1 MTGIYIHIPF
11 CKSKC
16 PYCDFYS
23 FTPEEKQK
31 DSYLKAV
38 LFCLQK
44 YSSEISDEI
53 DTVYF
58 GGGTPSFFG
67 GERIKEIISFIKN
80 NYKLKSPEI
89 TVECNP
95 SSVDEDLAF
104 HLAAAGVNRI
114 SMGMQSAVHKE
125 RQSLGRASGKDKITE
140 CIRLFKSHGIDN
152 ISLDLMLG
160 VPFQTQESLSES
172 LEFIASADIK
182 HISAYMLKIEE
193 GTPFYSLQQNLTLP
207 DEDEVCDMYL
217 QAVDFLKDKGFMQY
231 EISNFAKEG
240 YESRHNLK
248 YWHCEEYLG
257 IGPSAHSF
265 LHGKRFYF
273 PRDFESFIFNPSPCP
288 DGEGGSEEEY
298 IMLALRLS
306 EGLQN
311 KLYKKRF
318 HKDIDKSIF
327 KKARYFEDKGLL
339 TVNED
344 SICLNEK
351 GFLLSNTIISE
362 LIGVD

>member
-44 YSSEISDEI
+44 YSSEITDEI

-67 GERIKEIISFIKN
+67 GERIKEVITYIKN
-80 NYKLKSPEI
+80 NYKLLNPEI

-95 SSVDEDLAF
+95 SSVDESLVS
-104 HLAAAGVNRI
+104 HLAQAGVNRI
-114 SMGMQSAVHKE
+114 SMGMQSAVNKE
-125 RQSLGRASGKDKITE
+125 RRLLGRASDKEKITE
-140 CIRLFKSHGIDN
+140 CIRLFKKYGIDN

-160 VPFQTQESLSES
+160 VPFQTKESLRES
-172 LEFIASADIK
+172 LEFLVSADIN

-193 GTPFYSLQQNLTLP
+193 GTPFYSFQNNLTLP

-217 QAVDFLKDKGFMQY
+217 QTVDFLKANGFLQY
-231 EISNFAKEG
+231 EISNFSKKG

-248 YWHCEEYLG
+248 YWHCDGYLG

-265 LHGKRFYF
+265 LHGKRFYY
-273 PRDFESFIFNPSPCP
+273 PRDFEEFLSCPCP
-288 DGEGGSEEEY
+288 ISDGEGGSEEEY

-311 KLYKKRF
+311 KKFKERF
-318 HKDIDKSIF
+318 NKDIDKSIF
-327 KKARYFEDKGLL
+327 EKARYFENKGLL
-339 TVNED
+339 TLNED
-344 SICLNEK
+344 SIALNEK
-351 GFLLSNTIISE
+351 GFLLSNTIISQ
-362 LIGVD
+362 LID

>member
-38 LFCLQK
+38 LFCLEK
-44 YSSEISDEI
+44 YSTEITDEV

-58 GGGTPSFFG
+58 GGGTPSFFT
-67 GERIKEIISFIKN
+67 GERIKKVISYIRN
-80 NYKLKSPEI
+80 NYRLNNPEI

-95 SSVDEDLAF
+95 SSVDEKLVS
-104 HLAAAGVNRI
+104 LLSQAGVSRI
-114 SMGMQSAVHKE
+114 SMGMQSAVTKE
-125 RQSLGRASGKDKITE
+125 RQSLGRASGKEKIEE
-140 CIRLFKSHGIDN
+140 CIRLFKKHGIDN

-160 VPFQTQESLSES
+160 VPLQTRESLTES
-172 LEFIASADIK
+172 LDFLVSSGIK

-193 GTPFYSLQQNLTLP
+193 ETPFYSLQHSLSLP

-217 QAVDFLKDKGFMQY
+217 QTVDFLKSKGFLQY
-231 EISNFAKEG
+231 EISNFSEKG

-248 YWHCEEYLG
+248 YWRCEEYLG

-273 PRDFESFIFNPSPCP
+273 PRNFDFFLKNPTPIP

-311 KLYKKRF
+311 KKYKERF
-318 HKDIDKSIF
+318 NKDIDKSIF
-327 KKARYFEDKGLL
+327 EKARYFENKGLL

-344 SICLNEK
+344 SIALNEK
-351 GFLLSNTIISE
+351 GFLLSNSIISQ
-362 LIGVD
+362 LID